1 MAPQY
6 FIIVGLE
13 VFENYINKLTNAQSS
28 LAFEEWDQ
36 AIFIV
41 KDKIDSDKQIFT
53 IGNGG
58 SASTASHLA
67 TDLGKGLSMKL
78 NKRVRV
84 ISLNEHTSLLTAIS
98 NDISFS
104 NIFEFQLK
112 NLSNEG
118 DLLIAIS
125 GSGNSDNIIQ
135 AIKFAKQN
143 KVFVIGLVGFD
154 GGKIKNQLDHCIHV
168 RINDMQIVE
177 DIHGIFGHVILQNLN
192 L

>member
-1 MAPQY
+1 
-6 FIIVGLE
+6 
-13 VFENYINKLTNAQSS
+13 VFKNYINNLIDAQSS
-28 LAFEEWDQ
+28 LVSEEWDQ
-36 AIFIV
+36 SILIV
-41 KDKIDSDKQIFT
+41 KNKIESDKQIFT

-67 TDLGKGLSMKL
+67 TDLTKGLSLKL
-78 NKRVRV
+78 NKRVRAM
-84 ISLNEHTSLLTAIS
+84 SLSEHTSLLTAIS
-98 NDISFS
+98 NDMSFS

-112 NLSNEG
+112 NFANEG
-118 DLLIAIS
+118 DLLIVIS
-125 GSGNSDNIIQ
+125 GSGNSENIIQ

-143 KVFVIGLVGFD
+143 KVFVLGLVGFD

-192 L
+192 LQL

>member
-1 MAPQY
+1 M
-6 FIIVGLE
+6 
-13 VFENYINKLTNAQSS
+13 FENYINKLINAQST
-28 LAFEEWDQ
+28 LVFEEWDQ
-36 AIFIV
+36 AILIV
-41 KDKIDSDKQIFT
+41 KNKIDSDKQIFT

-84 ISLNEHTSLLTAIS
+84 MSLNEHTSLLTAIS

-125 GSGNSDNIIQ
+125 GSGNSENIIQ

-168 RINDMQIVE
+168 KINDMQIVE
-177 DIHGIFGHVILQNLN
+177 DVHGIFGHVILQNLN